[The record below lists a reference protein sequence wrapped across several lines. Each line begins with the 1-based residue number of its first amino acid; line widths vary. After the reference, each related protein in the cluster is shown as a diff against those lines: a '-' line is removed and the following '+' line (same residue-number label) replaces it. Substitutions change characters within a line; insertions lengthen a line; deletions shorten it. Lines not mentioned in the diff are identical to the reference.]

1 MTLGLA
7 AGTPR
12 TEAELATH
20 NDEIPA
26 VWSLLKRIFFWGLAA
41 ILLVTFLVWRIDNPR
56 VERFRMSVVDRIMP
70 GLEWVLGPV
79 NHVGRMI
86 SDFQSYSRVYQ
97 QNQEL
102 RRELQRMKGWQEVA
116 LQLEQRNARLRA
128 LNNVRLSPRL
138 TYVTGEVLTDAG
150 SPFSQSALLNIGRQD
165 GVRDGSAAM
174 DDLGLVGRISGVGE
188 RSSRV
193 IFLTDINS
201 RVPVTVQPSGQ
212 RAILAG
218 DNTIIPLLEYVDGS
232 DQIQPSD
239 RVFTSGA
246 GGLFPSEL
254 LVGQVALGSDG
265 RWRVRLAA
273 DYRRL
278 EFIRVLRQKKAPAI
292 DNSGELVN
300 PRPASELSQESGG

>member
-1 MTLGLA
+1 
-7 AGTPR
+7 
-12 TEAELATH
+12 LATS

-26 VWSLLKRIFFWGLAA
+26 VWSLLKRILFWGLAA

-56 VERFRMSVVDRIMP
+56 VERFRMAVVDQIMP
-70 GLEWVLGPV
+70 GLEWVLVPV
-79 NHVGRMI
+79 NRVGRMI
-86 SDFQSYSRVYQ
+86 SDFQSYSRVYE

-165 GVRDGSAAM
+165 GVQDGSAAM
-174 DDLGLVGRISGVGE
+174 DDLGLVGRVSGVGE

-201 RVPVTVQPSGQ
+201 RVPVIAQPSGQ
-212 RAILAG
+212 RAIVSG
-218 DNTIIPLLEYVDGS
+218 DNSAIPRLEFVENS
-232 DQIQPSD
+232 DQIQPGD

-265 RWRVRLAA
+265 RPRIRLAA
-273 DYRRL
+273 EYRRL
-278 EFIRVLRQKKAPAI
+278 EFIRVLRQKPTPEI
-292 DNSGELVN
+292 DNSGELVG
-300 PRPASELSQESGG
+300 PRLPEELSRDFDPETGG

>member
-1 MTLGLA
+1 
-7 AGTPR
+7 
-12 TEAELATH
+12 LATS

-26 VWSLLKRIFFWGLAA
+26 VWSLLKRILFWGLAA
-41 ILLVTFLVWRIDNPR
+41 ILLITFLVWRIDNPR
-56 VERFRMSVVDRIMP
+56 VERFRMAVVDQVIP

-79 NHVGRMI
+79 NRVGRMI
-86 SDFQSYSRVYQ
+86 RDFQSYSRVYE

-165 GVRDGSAAM
+165 GVQDGSAAM
-174 DDLGLVGRISGVGE
+174 DDLGLVGRVSGVGE
-188 RSSRV
+188 RSSRLV
-193 IFLTDINS
+193 FLTDINS

-212 RAILAG
+212 RAIAAG
-218 DNTIIPLLEYVDGS
+218 DNTVVPLLEFVENS
-232 DQIQPSD
+232 DQIQPGD
-239 RVFTSGA
+239 RVFTSGS
-246 GGLFPSEL
+246 GGLFPSDL
-254 LVGQVALGSDG
+254 LVGQVAQAADG
-265 RWRVRLAA
+265 RLRIRLAA

-278 EFIRVLRQKKAPAI
+278 EFIRILRQKTPPAL
-292 DNSGELVN
+292 DNSGGLVG
-300 PRPASELSQESGG
+300 PRLPDELSRDTGPETEG